1 MTVEQET
8 KPLSIKLSLRYK
20 LLIGFT
26 MVFSL
31 VFAVAYYWFYSY
43 STTMAMGRIEEDLR
57 DTLKGTID
65 GIDGN
70 AFASM
75 VIDAQ
80 PDAVGIPSGDMR
92 YIQHQKWLETVH
104 NIEPRAYGVY
114 TYVPDPGDED
124 LLWIGDSFRFLEPEN
139 ATTFREPYTRG
150 PESLILEGFKDITV
164 NPNTYSD
171 EWGRWMSAYG
181 PIKNSSGEVIGA
193 VGIDFQAYYVDE
205 VQNGIKNNMLFSF
218 IIAYLA
224 LFAMVYL
231 VSSALANPI
240 IKLTDAAECVGE
252 GDYEQDFS
260 SMTKDRL
267 TDEIDLLASNFSI
280 MVDKVYQR
288 EQTLRRQVEA
298 LKIEI
303 DEAKRTQQVS
313 EIVDTDFFRDLQA
326 KADHMRSRRKR
337 DPGASGQEE

>member
-8 KPLSIKLSLRYK
+8 RPLSIKLSLRYK

-26 MVFSL
+26 LVFSL
-31 VFAVAYYWFYSY
+31 VFAVAYYWFYTY

-57 DTLKGTID
+57 DTLRGTIG

-80 PDAVGIPSGDMR
+80 PDESGVPSGDMR
-92 YIQHQKWLETVH
+92 YIQHQEWLETVH
-104 NIEPRAYGVY
+104 NIEPRAFGVY
-114 TYVPDPGDED
+114 TYVHGSKEGEI
-124 LLWIGDSFRFLEPEN
+124 LWIGDSFRFLRPDS
-139 ATTFREPYTRG
+139 ATTFREPYETLPYSWILRG
-150 PESLILEGFKDITV
+150 FDDSVV
-164 NPNTYSD
+164 NPETYTD

-181 PIKNSSGEVIGA
+181 PVKSSSGEVVGA
-193 VGIDFQAYYVDE
+193 VGIDFNADYVDQ
-205 VQNGIKNNMLFSF
+205 VRNGIRRRMLFSF
-218 IIAYLA
+218 IIAYA
-224 LFAMVYL
+224 SLFAMVYL
-231 VSSALANPI
+231 VSSALTNPI
-240 IKLTDAAECVGE
+240 IKLTNAAERVGE

-260 SMTKDRL
+260 SLTKDRL
-267 TDEIDLLASNFSI
+267 TDEIDLLASNFSV
-280 MVDKVYQR
+280 MVGKVYQR

-303 DEAKRTQQVS
+303 DEAKRSQQVS

-326 KADHMRSRRKR
+326 KADRMRIRRQR
-337 DPGASGQEE
+337 GAEAPGQED